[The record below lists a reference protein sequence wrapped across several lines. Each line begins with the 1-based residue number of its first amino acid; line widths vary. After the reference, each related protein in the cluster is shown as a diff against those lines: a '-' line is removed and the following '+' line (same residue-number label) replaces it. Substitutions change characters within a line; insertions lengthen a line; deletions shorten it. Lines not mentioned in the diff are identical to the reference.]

1 VSGSGDDGLGPVHGP
16 RRPMA
21 HNQRVAESI
30 PRVQPSGE
38 VFFPLTSNAHALVGG
53 GPVNSVKARI
63 KLSSLLYDRVLVE
76 SGKMSIRAGPN
87 GSLTSPMLEPDG
99 RSAWQTPRERKLAQD
114 SPFGLSMARES
125 QPGVPAAGPYHQ
137 VLASQTSISWLPTFE
152 PLRQELPGDCD
163 WIVFGGPSPLT
174 SEFQHLADTWKRFD
188 DRNEALTQLVPERF
202 VRSTLLDHVSKDL
215 ALGAAGGWDVSVD
228 RFHGGVIGARFASA
242 ATVKPQG
249 FALPILIPKV
259 GQLPWDAIVRIRR
272 MKEVERFRNVL
283 REIETEAFE
292 VAATGGDLE
301 AAVRRAYETKMRTSL
316 EQLEG
321 IGSSVTYGFAHLL
334 VGSAAG
340 YLTMALPVLVAPPV
354 GAAIG
359 AGAMVTW
366 HVTKLVRGRRQRAW
380 LGVKDAIVTAT
391 H

>member
-1 VSGSGDDGLGPVHGP
+1 
-16 RRPMA
+16 
-21 HNQRVAESI
+21 
-30 PRVQPSGE
+30 
-38 VFFPLTSNAHALVGG
+38 
-53 GPVNSVKARI
+53 
-63 KLSSLLYDRVLVE
+63 
-76 SGKMSIRAGPN
+76 
-87 GSLTSPMLEPDG
+87 
-99 RSAWQTPRERKLAQD
+99 
-114 SPFGLSMARES
+114 
-125 QPGVPAAGPYHQ
+125 
-137 VLASQTSISWLPTFE
+137 
-152 PLRQELPGDCD
+152 
-163 WIVFGGPSPLT
+163 
-174 SEFQHLADTWKRFD
+174 
-188 DRNEALTQLVPERF
+188 
-202 VRSTLLDHVSKDL
+202 
-215 ALGAAGGWDVSVD
+215 LGAAGGWDVSVD
-228 RFHGGVIGARFASA
+228 RFHGGVIGARFAGA

-259 GQLPWDAIVRIRR
+259 DQLPWDAIVRIRR

-292 VAATGGDLE
+292 VAATRGDLE
-301 AAVRRAYETKMRTSL
+301 TAVRRAYETKMRTSL

-366 HVTKLVRGRRQRAW
+366 HVTKLVRGRRQQAW